1 MAKFKTYSALVSAM
15 NKNINIAVENAC
27 NRLLGT
33 LQELIDTEYYD
44 QFEPDFY
51 IRSYQFW
58 RSATTKMLTQNCG
71 EIFMDEKA
79 FSLRLAQLREKK
91 GVSARD
97 MSLSIGQNAGYI
109 NNIESGKSMP
119 SLSGFFY
126 ICEYL
131 GISPS
136 DFFDVNTKNPAR
148 LNELMDD
155 LKRLNDKQLETIAVL
170 VKDIIK

>member
-1 MAKFKTYSALVSAM
+1 MAQYKTYSALVSAM

-71 EIFMDEKA
+71 EIFMDEDA
-79 FSLRLAQLREKK
+79 MNYGTYWDGELQLQFASRGYHGTTAIQTE
-91 GVSARD
+91 GRFWQTFLD
-97 MSLSIGQNAGYI
+97 FCEQNAVKI
-109 NNIESGKSMP
+109 LKEELIKQ
-119 SLSGFFY
+119 
-126 ICEYL
+126 
-131 GISPS
+131 GI
-136 DFFDVNTKNPAR
+136 K
-148 LNELMDD
+148 
-155 LKRLNDKQLETIAVL
+155 
-170 VKDIIK
+170 VK